1 MWARIRKQNNLIP
14 FLFKSFVPKKGNTV
28 MRDTFKQQRD
38 SYDFVVR
45 VEDFRGNMVKE
56 RVWKNIVPLMVEQL
70 PVSLENFSDP
80 EELSQED
87 PVVKLGQAVFV

>member
-1 MWARIRKQNNLIP
+1 MI
-14 FLFKSFVPKKGNTV
+14 
-28 MRDTFKQQRD
+28 RDTFKQQRD

-56 RVWKNIVPLMVEQL
+56 RVWKDIVPLAIEQL
-70 PVSLENFSDP
+70 PVSLNNLSDP

-87 PVVKLGQAVFV
+87 PLRS